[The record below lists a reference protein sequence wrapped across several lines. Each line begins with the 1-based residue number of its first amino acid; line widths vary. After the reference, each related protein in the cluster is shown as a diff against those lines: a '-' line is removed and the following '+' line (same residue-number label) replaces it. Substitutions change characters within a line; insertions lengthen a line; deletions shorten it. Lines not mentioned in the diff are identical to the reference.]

1 LDKSSQKASDLE
13 SDKTFYKIIAIAI
26 VALLGINVIT
36 LYMIESSSKPC
47 QSTGY
52 TPLALTTSQESSV
65 NLNTIVVTGIGT
77 IHTKPDIAMVNI
89 GVQTES
95 KTAQDALQQNSD
107 KMNSVMDS
115 LKTNGIPEG
124 NIKTLSY
131 RLDPI
136 IRYDEN
142 TPALIGYTAVNTI
155 QITLEDVNMVGS
167 IIDISVSAGANLVH
181 NIQFTVSKDRL
192 NELREDAIDAAVNDA
207 QQKADAT
214 SRSLGVRL
222 IGPISVSLTPGYE
235 PRPYY
240 EEARIAGTP
249 ITPGDLEISSNVQV
263 TYAFE

>member
-1 LDKSSQKASDLE
+1 MDSE
-13 SDKTFYKIIAIAI
+13 KTFYRIIAIAI
-26 VALLGINVIT
+26 VALLALNAMT
-36 LYMIESSSKPC
+36 FYLIESSSKQR

-52 TPLALTTSQESSV
+52 TPLALSTSQEPSV
-65 NLNTIVVTGIGT
+65 NLNTIVVTGTGT
-77 IHTKPDIAMVNI
+77 IHAKPDVSMVNI

-95 KTAQDALQQNSD
+95 KTAQEALQQNSD
-107 KMNSVMDS
+107 KMNSVMES
-115 LKTNGIPEG
+115 LKTNGIQEG

-136 IRYDEN
+136 MRYDEN

-155 QITLEDVNMVGS
+155 QITLEDVNMVGT

-192 NELREDAIDAAVNDA
+192 DDLREDAIDAAVNDA
-207 QQKADAT
+207 QQKADAI

-263 TYAFE
+263 SYAFE

>member
-1 LDKSSQKASDLE
+1 MHKSPMKVSDLD
-13 SDKTFYKIIAIAI
+13 SDKTFYRIIAIAI
-26 VALLGINVIT
+26 IALLAINVIT
-36 LYMIESSSKPC
+36 LYMIESSSKPS

-52 TPLALTTSQESSV
+52 TPLALTSQESSV
-65 NLNTIVVTGIGT
+65 NLNTIIVTGTGI
-77 IHTKPDIAMVNI
+77 IHAKPDVAMVNI

-136 IRYDEN
+136 MRYDEN
-142 TPALIGYTAVNTI
+142 TPTLIGYTAVNTI
-155 QITLEDVNMVGS
+155 QVTLEDVNMVGS

-192 NELREDAIDAAVNDA
+192 DDLREDAIDAAVNDA

-214 SRSLGVRL
+214 SKSLGVRL

-240 EEARIAGTP
+240 EEARTASTP
-249 ITPGDLEISSNVQV
+249 IIPGELEISSNVQV

>member
-1 LDKSSQKASDLE
+1 MD
-13 SDKTFYKIIAIAI
+13 SDKTFYKILAIAIA
-26 VALLGINVIT
+26 VLLAINIIT
-36 LYMIESSSKPC
+36 LYSIQTSSKSY

-52 TPLALTTSQESSV
+52 TPLALTTSQDSSV
-65 NLNTIVVTGIGT
+65 NLNTITVTGTGT
-77 IHTKPDIAMVNI
+77 IQSKPELAMVNI

-95 KTAQDALQQNSD
+95 KTAQDALQQNSE
-107 KMNSVMDS
+107 KMISVMDS
-115 LKTNGIPEG
+115 LKANGIPEE

-131 RLDPI
+131 RLDPKM
-136 IRYDEN
+136 RYDEN
-142 TPALIGYTAVNTI
+142 TPTLIGYTAENTI
-155 QITLEDVNMVGS
+155 QVTVGDVNMVGN

-181 NIQFTVSKDRL
+181 NIQFTLSKDRL
-192 NELREDAIDAAVNDA
+192 DDLREDAIDLAVKDA

-235 PRPYY
+235 PQPYY

-249 ITPGDLEISSNVQV
+249 ITPGELEISSNVQV

>member
-1 LDKSSQKASDLE
+1 LHKLSTKVSDLD
-13 SDKTFYKIIAIAI
+13 SDKIFYRIIAIAI
-26 VALLGINVIT
+26 VALLAINVIT

-52 TPLALTTSQESSV
+52 TPFSLTPSQESSV
-65 NLNTIVVTGIGT
+65 NLNTIIVHGTGT
-77 IHTKPDIAMVNI
+77 IQAKPDIAMVNI

-115 LKTNGIPEG
+115 LKANGIPDG

-136 IRYDEN
+136 MRYDEN

-155 QITLEDVNMVGS
+155 QITLEDVNMVGN
-167 IIDISVSAGANLVH
+167 IIDIAVSAGAN
-181 NIQFTVSKDRL
+181 RL
-192 NELREDAIDAAVNDA
+192 DELREDAIDAAVNDA

-240 EEARIAGTP
+240 EEARIASTP
-249 ITPGDLEISSNVQV
+249 ITPGELEISSNVQV

>member
-1 LDKSSQKASDLE
+1 LD
-13 SDKTFYKIIAIAI
+13 SDKTFYRIIAIAI
-26 VALLGINVIT
+26 VALLALNVMT
-36 LYMIESSSKPC
+36 LYLIESSSKQY
-47 QSTGY
+47 QSTVY
-52 TPLALTTSQESSV
+52 TPQALTTSQESSV
-65 NLNTIVVTGIGT
+65 NLNTIIVTGTGT
-77 IHTKPDIAMVNI
+77 IHAKPDIAMINI

-95 KTAQDALQQNSD
+95 NTAQDALQQNSD
-107 KMNSVMDS
+107 KMNSVMES

-124 NIKTLSY
+124 SIKTLSY

-136 IRYDEN
+136 MRYDDN

-155 QITLEDVNMVGS
+155 QITLEDVNMVGT

-192 NELREDAIDAAVNDA
+192 DELREDAIDAAVNNA

-240 EEARIAGTP
+240 EEARIASTP

>member
-1 LDKSSQKASDLE
+1 MKVSDLD

-26 VALLGINVIT
+26 VVLLAINIIT
-36 LYMIESSSKPC
+36 LYTIQPSSKPC

-52 TPLALTTSQESSV
+52 TPLALTASQDSSV
-65 NLNTIVVTGIGT
+65 SLNTITVTGTGT
-77 IHTKPDIAMVNI
+77 IQAKPELAMVNI

-95 KTAQDALQQNSD
+95 KTAQDALQQNSE
-107 KMNSVMDS
+107 KMISVMDS
-115 LKTNGIPEG
+115 LKANGIPEG

-131 RLDPI
+131 RLDPKM
-136 IRYDEN
+136 RYDEN
-142 TPALIGYTAVNTI
+142 TPTLIGYTAANTI
-155 QITLEDVNMVGS
+155 QVTVEDVNMVGN

-181 NIQFTVSKDRL
+181 NIQFTLSEDRL
-192 NELREDAIDAAVNDA
+192 DDLREDAIDLAVKDA

-235 PRPYY
+235 PQPYY

-249 ITPGDLEISSNVQV
+249 ITPGELEISSNVQV